1 MPKPGTFYHP
11 RDTWSS
17 TLAEAEEHARYHAED
32 DGPECDYDFD
42 VDDEVEDEDEDDECW
57 CAVLSFNCGCAA
69 KGGE

>member
-1 MPKPGTFYHP
+1 MPKPGTFDHP

-17 TLAEAEEHARYHAED
+17 TMAEAEEHARYHAED
-32 DGPECDYDFD
+32 DGPECDYDYD
-42 VDDEVEDEDEDDECW
+42 YDEDEDEDEDDGCW

>member
-32 DGPECDYDFD
+32 DGPERDYDYD
-42 VDDEVEDEDEDDECW
+42 WMEDDECEDDE
-57 CAVLSFNCGCAA
+57 CEDDECRCR
-69 KGGE
+69 GGE

>member
-1 MPKPGTFYHP
+1 MPKPGTFHHP

-32 DGPECDYDFD
+32 DGPECDYDYD
-42 VDDEVEDEDEDDECW
+42 EDEVEDEDEDDECW